1 MTLHVGRYIKNFRM
15 DNRHIKA
22 IGRIIVYI
30 LFVMFANILNKIRNN
45 SRQCSLCDKK
55 ITSYEEWKK
64 HIVTEEH
71 KENRKVEELTWKQ
84 IYEDILFIA

>member
-1 MTLHVGRYIKNFRM
+1 
-15 DNRHIKA
+15 
-22 IGRIIVYI
+22 
-30 LFVMFANILNKIRNN
+30 MFANILNKIRNN
-45 SRQCSLCDKK
+45 SGQCSLCDKK

-64 HIVTEEH
+64 HVVTEEH